1 MEIATCLNES
11 LNRQDMYLSRI
22 QDEIGVAISALGKP
36 LGNCFPNPSEQSN
49 EFLKPSIDAAKILT
63 NVHHSISTH
72 RRHVILPH
80 LNSSVRKIIE
90 DYPIDE
96 FLFGDKFAEKL
107 KSSKEIQKTSSDLR
121 LQNPSTSSKTTSAP
135 NTSPNTRTNG
145 TTKRRVG
152 TPKGSHTTKP
162 GRKEKGPNINGN
174 LTPYGGQLPWLPA
187 IYQGSLCKERVSRRG
202 HCIHSSISS

>member
-1 MEIATCLNES
+1 MRWSEFLRKGVEKDDKKALIDSYPIVGNCKELLAPKLNMEIATCLNES

-121 LQNPSTSSKTTSAP
+121 LQNPSTSSKNYQRPKYKSKYKNQWNYKAKGR
-135 NTSPNTRTNG
+135 NTQGVSYNQARLKKKRTQ
-145 TTKRRVG
+145 
-152 TPKGSHTTKP
+152 
-162 GRKEKGPNINGN
+162 
-174 LTPYGGQLPWLPA
+174 Y
-187 IYQGSLCKERVSRRG
+187 
-202 HCIHSSISS
+202 